1 PHTLAARSRS
11 CSWARARRSSMSN
24 RIRARTTSSSAE
36 SAPSGT
42 SGIECRVM
50 CGGGMEAGV
59 QAIVVLALDLPGTFV
74 FAVSGVL
81 LAARRNFD
89 ITGGLVLGMLTGI
102 GGGMI
107 RDVLL
112 DRTPNALGQPL
123 YLAPAVIA
131 TLLIYIIGSHVSRA
145 RIWIV
150 AFDAM
155 GLALFSVTGTTIA
168 LSADA
173 NYPAA
178 LLMGALT
185 ACGGGLMRDA
195 VASEDPAIF

>member
-1 PHTLAARSRS
+1 
-11 CSWARARRSSMSN
+11 
-24 RIRARTTSSSAE
+24 
-36 SAPSGT
+36 
-42 SGIECRVM
+42 
-50 CGGGMEAGV
+50 
-59 QAIVVLALDLPGTFV
+59 
-74 FAVSGVL
+74 
-81 LAARRNFD
+81 
-89 ITGGLVLGMLTGI
+89 
-102 GGGMI
+102 
-107 RDVLL
+107 
-112 DRTPNALGQPL
+112 PNALGQPL

-150 AFDAM
+150 TFDAM
-155 GLALFSVTGTTIA
+155 GLALFSVTGSTIA

-195 VASEDPAIF
+195 VTSGDPAIFRGTDLYLIPALFGSGLTRRAEGAGLLSGITSLLIAGAAIARRMLSWRLKWRAPQRLQRWSYRETGRR

>member
-1 PHTLAARSRS
+1 
-11 CSWARARRSSMSN
+11 
-24 RIRARTTSSSAE
+24 
-36 SAPSGT
+36 
-42 SGIECRVM
+42 
-50 CGGGMEAGV
+50 MEADL
-59 QAIVVLALDLPGTFV
+59 QEIIFLALDLTCTFL

-89 ITGGLVLGMLTGI
+89 LTAALVLGMLTGI

-112 DRTPNALGQPL
+112 DPTPKALGQST
-123 YLAPAVIA
+123 YLATALSA
-131 TLLIYIIGSHVSRA
+131 TTLIYIIGSHVSRA

-195 VASEDPAIF
+195 VASEDPAIFRGTDLY

>member
-1 PHTLAARSRS
+1 H
-11 CSWARARRSSMSN
+11 
-24 RIRARTTSSSAE
+24 
-36 SAPSGT
+36 
-42 SGIECRVM
+42 
-50 CGGGMEAGV
+50 
-59 QAIVVLALDLPGTFV
+59 
-74 FAVSGVL
+74 
-81 LAARRNFD
+81 
-89 ITGGLVLGMLTGI
+89 
-102 GGGMI
+102 
-107 RDVLL
+107 
-112 DRTPNALGQPL
+112 ALGQPL

-195 VASEDPAIF
+195 VASEDPAIFRGTDLYLIPALLGTCLTILAEAAGLLHGIPEL

>member
-1 PHTLAARSRS
+1 
-11 CSWARARRSSMSN
+11 
-24 RIRARTTSSSAE
+24 
-36 SAPSGT
+36 
-42 SGIECRVM
+42 
-50 CGGGMEAGV
+50 MEADL
-59 QAIVVLALDLPGTFV
+59 QEIIFLALDLTGTFV

-155 GLALFSVTGTTIA
+155 GKGTPIVDIEPYKNPDNFQ
-168 LSADA
+168 LS
-173 NYPAA
+173 
-178 LLMGALT
+178 
-185 ACGGGLMRDA
+185 
-195 VASEDPAIF
+195 